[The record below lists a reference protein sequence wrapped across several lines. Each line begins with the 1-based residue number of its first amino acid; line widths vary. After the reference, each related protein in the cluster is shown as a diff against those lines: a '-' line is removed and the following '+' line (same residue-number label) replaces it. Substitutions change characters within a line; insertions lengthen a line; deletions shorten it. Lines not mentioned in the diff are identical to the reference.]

1 MKKINFKQPK
11 FIIPALLFLYLA
23 VMGYFL
29 INFCENR
36 NKNLKMDVPEIEC
49 IDNKEKVF
57 EDIKVWLGNAG
68 NFFGDIFTKGAI
80 KVYSEPIDSINSK

>member
-29 INFCENR
+29 INFCENKS
-36 NKNLKMDVPEIEC
+36 KNFKKNIPEKEC
-49 IDNKEKVF
+49 IDSNEDVF
-57 EDIKVWLGNAG
+57 ENIKVWLGNAG

-80 KVYSEPIDSINSK
+80 KVYSEPIDSINLK

>member
-11 FIIPALLFLYLA
+11 FIIPGLLFLYLS

-29 INFCENR
+29 INICENESE
-36 NKNLKMDVPEIEC
+36 NFKKDIQGKEC
-49 IDNKEKVF
+49 IDSNEDVF
-57 EDIKVWLGNAG
+57 EDIKFCLGNAG

-80 KVYSEPIDSINSK
+80 KVYSEPIDSINLK